1 MKKFIIRIY
10 DIIIAIII
18 FFTKW
23 VFINFRK
30 RGPENLPIT
39 SKFLKKSGLYPII
52 KHYYDPKFE
61 YSNNEKKYL
70 FKQKFKIDK
79 SK

>member
-1 MKKFIIRIY
+1 MKKFLIRIY

-39 SKFLKKSGLYPII
+39 SKFLKKKWFVSYRQTL
-52 KHYYDPKFE
+52 
-61 YSNNEKKYL
+61 L
-70 FKQKFKIDK
+70 
-79 SK
+79 

>member
-1 MKKFIIRIY
+1 MKKFLIRIY

-39 SKFLKKSGLYPII
+39 SKFLKKSGFYHQTLMILNLNTLTMKEI
-52 KHYYDPKFE
+52 
-61 YSNNEKKYL
+61 S
-70 FKQKFKIDK
+70 I
-79 SK
+79 